1 MSSEGARLCQRMNG
15 VARACSDAAILEA
28 RRLYGGGP
36 CVGPCSGTV
45 TADPRQETPLESDLL
60 QKRVANCFSGVIG
73 HQVVPSSVRTQ
84 GIIQSTLTAYADPT
98 NPESRFVAYRGPV
111 ILAPCPPIPTAI
123 VNANIPKSSKRC
135 PLPNKGYNP
144 NLPA

>member
-15 VARACSDAAILEA
+15 VARACSNAAILEA

-36 CVGPCSGTV
+36 CVGPCGAV
-45 TADPRQETPLESDLL
+45 VADPRQETPLESDLL
-60 QKRVANCFSGVIG
+60 EKRVANCFSGVIG
-73 HQVVPSSVRTQ
+73 HQAMTSSERTKM
-84 GIIQSTLTAYADPT
+84 IEQSTITAYSDPT
-98 NPESRFVAYRGPV
+98 NPDSRFVAYRGPV
-111 ILAPCPPIPTAI
+111 VLSPCPPIPTAI
-123 VNANIPKSSKRC
+123 VNANLPKSSKRC